1 VALQNIQA
9 RSRMVYGYLLS
20 QLLMWATGREGSL
33 LVLGAANV
41 DEALRGYM
49 TKYDCRH
56 ALTLTRCPS
65 RLSSPRELTRI

>member
-56 ALTLTRCPS
+56 VLP
-65 RLSSPRELTRI
+65 